1 MNYPETLEY
10 LYSRLP
16 AFQKQGSTAVNL
28 KLEKIQKFCEYL
40 GNPQEKYKII
50 HVAGT
55 NGKGSS
61 SHYLASVLQE
71 AGYKTGLYTSPHL
84 KDFRERF
91 KINGKE
97 SSKEYVIKFVE
108 KHQRI
113 IEELSPSF
121 FELTVAMSFQYFA
134 EKEIEWAVIEV
145 GLGGRLDSTNIV
157 KPEIC
162 LITNI
167 GLDHQDLLGET
178 LPEIAAEK
186 AGIIKLGIP
195 VVISEY
201 QEETFQ
207 VFKSKAKST
216 NSDIFFSKDLF
227 TLSGSPLT
235 NNIVQNDALLS
246 ILHSINPLKGLYQK
260 KNLQGILATLLI
272 MQERRIIKIDNKI
285 LKAGVANTI
294 ANTKLKGRWQK
305 IGDNPLTICDTGHNE
320 EAFKYLIEYLNS
332 SSKGNNYLI
341 LAFSKDKKVDFLLQN
356 LPANCE
362 IYFTSF
368 SSPRSLAEKDYGVY
382 ANINSVLNSK
392 DYKYFANVNV
402 ALEQVRSRAQ
412 QRDFIFIGGSTYL
425 IAELNEL

>member
-1 MNYPETLEY
+1 MNYLETLEY

-40 GNPQEKYKII
+40 NNPQDKYKII

-61 SHYLASVLQE
+61 SHFLASVLQE

-91 KINGKE
+91 KINGEE

-207 VFKSKAKST
+207 VFKTKAKST

-227 TLSGSPLT
+227 TPSGSHST
-235 NNIVQNDALLS
+235 NNKVQNEALLS
-246 ILHSINPLKGLYQK
+246 ILHNINPLKGLYQK

-272 MQERRIIKIDNKI
+272 MQERGIIKIDNKV
-285 LKAGVANTI
+285 LKAGVANAI

-320 EAFKYLIEYLNS
+320 EAFKYLIEYLTS
-332 SSKGNNYLI
+332 SSEGTSYLI
-341 LAFSKDKKVDFLLQN
+341 LAFSRDKKVDFLLQN

-368 SSPRSLAEKDYGVY
+368 SSQRSLAEKDYEII

-392 DYKYFANVNV
+392 GCKYFANVNV

-425 IAELNEL
+425 LAELNEL